1 MKRIWRLLKA
11 IWRWF
16 LLLFAVQKVTETP
29 EESNEDFKKD
39 SKRDNKQENLP
50 EKVEKSPIS
59 NVSRNPISDKS
70 VESKNDIKEIVKKL
84 LGRSSEEYEVNE
96 GENDY
101 NEETTGVY
109 CTYNVDN
116 YRVIREDY
124 YSINSLVHTLRKR
137 PNNTVMEDNHSSK
150 NGDSSFTGTMTYES
164 AEKLLLDGWGGILNM
179 VKLKYDKKVDIL
191 SHKYI
196 RKKSSNIDAIVGGT
210 PNVPRALMC
219 LPNNLIN
226 RVPSVKK
233 INAIEIIYDVTV
245 DCSIK
250 INEVLQSGIALLS
263 AIKLLE
269 QSGVQLKL
277 TCCFFSSV
285 STLHS
290 EAENREIVIG
300 SVLLKNYA
308 EKLNLLKIC
317 FPLAHSSMVRRI
329 GFKFLETIPG
339 ITNKAFRFGYGH
351 TVPVEDLRKA
361 LQAENTVVLDYY
373 TIADE
378 LNFDTEKL
386 IKYIEDYVK
395 KQN

>member
-16 LLLFAVQKVTETP
+16 LSLFVVQKATETP

-50 EKVEKSPIS
+50 EKIEKSPIS
-59 NVSRNPISDKS
+59 NVSKNPISDNS
-70 VESKNDIKEIVKKL
+70 TESKNDIKEIVKKL
-84 LGRSSEEYEVNE
+84 LGHSSEECEINE
-96 GENDY
+96 GENDGS
-101 NEETTGVY
+101 EEPTGVY
-109 CTYNVDN
+109 YTYNVGN
-116 YRVIREDY
+116 YKVIREDY
-124 YSINSLVHTLRKR
+124 YSINSLVYTLRRR
-137 PNNTVMEDNHSSK
+137 PNNTVMDGKHSSR
-150 NGDSSFTGTMTYES
+150 NGDSSFTGTTTYGS
-164 AEKLLLDGWGGILNM
+164 AEKLLLDGWSSILSM
-179 VKLKYDKKVDIL
+179 IKPKYDKKVDIL

-196 RKKSSNIDAIVGGT
+196 RKKSSNTDSIVGGT

-226 RVPSVKK
+226 REPSVKK
-233 INAIEIIYDVTV
+233 INAIEIIYDVSV
-245 DCSIK
+245 DCTIE
-250 INEVLQSGIALLS
+250 INNVVKSGIALLS

-269 QSGVQLKL
+269 QSGIQLKL

-285 STLHS
+285 STLHP
-290 EAENREIVIG
+290 EVKNREIVIG

-308 EKLNLLKIC
+308 EKLNLLKVC

-339 ITNKAFRFGYGH
+339 ITNESFRCGYGC
-351 TVPVEDLRKA
+351 TVPINELRKA
-361 LQAENTVVLDYY
+361 FQAENTVVLDYY
-373 TIADE
+373 TIANE

-386 IKYIEDYVK
+386 IKYIEDNVK